1 MLNREEMIE
10 DMKQFVKDI
19 EKKHKFKIGEQVR
32 FYHYGYGSYLD
43 GEIIGYQYD
52 CGDLKYIIKYEG
64 FSKENTKEITVLVDE
79 CCISAK
85 DTKKVEK
92 VNPVKQEN
100 KCENKTEE
108 VNEAHEPMNVKE
120 DVVNHPSHY
129 EGKTS
134 IECMESMIIAF
145 GVEYV
150 YHFCICNV
158 YKYLWRHKNKNGL
171 EDVKKAEYYLNK
183 ATDLCVNHKHDYFGA
198 YEIDMIGRLENQLFD
213 AFMFYGIDKRKP
225 KKRKEKLDF

>member
-1 MLNREEMIE
+1 MLIMFREEMIKGMQE
-10 DMKQFVKDI
+10 FMNEMKN
-19 EKKHKFKIGEQVR
+19 KHKFKIGEKVK
-32 FYHYGYGSYLD
+32 FYHYGYGSYLN

-64 FSKENTKEITVLVDE
+64 FSKLNTKEITVLVDE
-79 CCISAK
+79 CCICANVNN
-85 DTKKVEK
+85 DKKE
-92 VNPVKQEN
+92 NPVKQEN

-108 VNEAHEPMNVKE
+108 VRENEKE

-158 YKYLWRHKNKNGL
+158 YKYLWRYKNKNGL
-171 EDVKKAEYYLNK
+171 EDVRKAEYYLNK
-183 ATDLCVNHKHDYFGA
+183 ATDLCMNYKHDYFGG
-198 YEIDMIGRLENQLFD
+198 YELDMIGRLENQLFD
-213 AFMFYGIDKRKP
+213 AFMFYGIDKRK
-225 KKRKEKLDF
+225 KSK